1 MALYRFFT
9 LQEIKSEEGKHLAT
23 TSLNPDHGIY
33 KGHFPGN
40 PVVPGVCLLHIL
52 KSICSEI
59 ASKPVMLTT
68 GNSIKYLQIINPN
81 ENATIHW
88 EIMMNGSEK
97 DSYQVQC
104 SAFWKG
110 KVCFK
115 FVGGFR

>member
-1 MALYRFFT
+1 MSESECNNDIVASNPGDCETGSLESGCEVSCYVSFWLGATWGFEGCNPHEFADTMLLT
-9 LQEIKSEEGKHLAT
+9 LS
-23 TSLNPDHGIY
+23 NP
-33 KGHFPGN
+33 
-40 PVVPGVCLLHIL
+40 
-52 KSICSEI
+52 
-59 ASKPVMLTT
+59 